1 MYCYH
6 RPINS
11 LHSISRFTN
20 ILPYD
25 HTLLK
30 LNEPIED
37 CSYVNATWITSAT
50 QQPFDVN
57 ENTPLHSISKI
68 SFFSSQG
75 PLPRTIPH
83 HLQMIH
89 EQRPIAVVMLTK
101 FEEGPA
107 DGIAIFIIYFNF
119 WSISMCY

>member
-1 MYCYH
+1 MD
-6 RPINS
+6 NS
-11 LHSISRFTN
+11 DYRIKNLLHFYSRFTN

-30 LNEPIED
+30 LNEPIDD
-37 CSYVNATWITSAT
+37 CNYINATWITTAT
-50 QQPFDVN
+50 QQVFSAHESIP
-57 ENTPLHSISKI
+57 PHSTSKI

-89 EQRPIAVVMLTK
+89 EQRPIAVIMLTK

-107 DGIAIFIIYFNF
+107 DGIAI
-119 WSISMCY
+119 SIVPFQL